1 MFNPLVV
8 KHQLRTFFTGY
19 TPLFVALFLAFGLSL
34 MGIQWG
40 RVEDWNADQMAF
52 RELDTKGFP
61 VDGYLKPPLDIYINK
76 LLIVNPLRSVSKTLN
91 WSVKEH
97 YSIELIASRMLTI
110 FLFCATIAM
119 LYGICR
125 KFCGSQSAAV
135 ITLIAGTSAGLLEYN
150 HFGTADAPLVFWMTA
165 SVSLSL
171 LAGVS
176 GKISHGLLAGVL
188 AGLAGAD
195 KYNGIIVAAALPAA
209 VISVQGWR
217 AKSYVQVLAGVLG
230 SFFGF
235 FVGNP
240 GCVFDFHNFYRG
252 FLYNFLTTPVYGGVA
267 NHHNFGN
274 FFLSFRELIGWPAI
288 IFLLLALI
296 GTIKAAVDKTL
307 SKLEWTLIVTALAVF
322 VPYYLFF
329 GRFSLL
335 PVRFVLPITPFLLL
349 LAAPGVQR
357 WFARR
362 IDVGVPMSLILVYNI
377 LCCVEMG
384 KVFMEDPRMK
394 AQLFAMSNFTKGTLV
409 ENHHSPRWDRLGVD
423 VRVMNMPWPGD
434 HGSKFLELLDND
446 PLIYE
451 GNRTFQSQYDD
462 ETFTQQ
468 GLKKRNPDY
477 ICIDGTSL
485 KGSGDPQA
493 NAYFHQLGSEL
504 LGYHKIFDAYARPRP
519 KGHWSYPRHIDF
531 VNDRMVIFQKI
542 TSEAPP

>member
-1 MFNPLVV
+1 MSDGLVV
-8 KHQLRTFFTGY
+8 KHQTRSFFTGY

-34 MGIQWG
+34 LGIQWG

-52 RELDTKGFP
+52 RELDAKGFP
-61 VDGYLKPPLDIYINK
+61 VDGYLKPPLDTYINK
-76 LLIVNPLRSVSKTLN
+76 LLIINPLGFVSKALN

-97 YSIELIASRMLTI
+97 DSIELLASRMLTI
-110 FLFCATIAM
+110 LLFCATIAL

-165 SVSLSL
+165 SFALSL

-209 VISVQGWR
+209 VISMQGWR
-217 AKSYVQVLAGVLG
+217 AFSYWQILAGILG
-230 SFFGF
+230 SFLGF
-235 FVGNP
+235 FAGNP
-240 GCVFDFHNFYRG
+240 GCVFDFHNFYQG
-252 FLYNFLTTPVYGGVA
+252 FLYNFLTTPVYGGEA
-267 NHHNFGN
+267 KRHNFVN

-307 SKLEWTLIVTALAVF
+307 SKVEWAVIVAALAVF

-335 PVRFVLPITPFLLL
+335 PVRFVLPATPFLLL
-349 LAAPGVQR
+349 MAAPGIQR
-357 WFARR
+357 WYARR
-362 IDVGVPMSLILVYNI
+362 TDVWVPLALILVYNI

-384 KVFMEDPRMK
+384 NAFMEDPRMK
-394 AQLFAMSNFTKGTLV
+394 AQLFAMSNFTKGALV

-434 HGSKFLELLDND
+434 HGGKFLELLDND
-446 PLIYE
+446 PLINE

-462 ETFTQQ
+462 ETFTEQ

-477 ICIDGTSL
+477 ICIDGASL
-485 KGSGDPQA
+485 KGSDDPRA
-493 NAYFHQLGSEL
+493 NTYFHQLGSDQ

-519 KGHWSYPRHIDF
+519 KGHWCYPRHIDF
-531 VNDRMVIFQKI
+531 INERMVIFQKI
-542 TSEAPP
+542 TAEAAP